1 MVELCPC
8 KGVSRCYS
16 KRTLWFYSWLFIA
29 AAVAVLF
36 VPAKFPDKGQQEQQ
50 GKQEQSQ
57 PIEITSAD
65 DGYATANKFTRL
77 YVRGL
82 AKLLPDI
89 VARVR
94 NTEDSSYDIAKAWA
108 AASEAAR
115 IEATKG
121 VNERVKALVADQSM
135 TRQQKADWIAGAQ
148 KAWEEQ
154 GK

>member
-1 MVELCPC
+1 MNQ
-8 KGVSRCYS
+8 R
-16 KRTLWFYSWLFIA
+16 FSWLLIA

-36 VPAKFPDKGQQEQQ
+36 VPGPNKGQQEKQQ
-50 GKQEQSQ
+50 QDKQSQ
-57 PIEITSAD
+57 PIEITVAD

-82 AKLLPDI
+82 AKLIPEI
-89 VARVR
+89 VTRIR
-94 NTEDSSYDIAKAWA
+94 DTEDSSFDIAKAWA

-121 VNERVKALVADQSM
+121 VNERVKALVADESM
-135 TRQQKADWIAGAQ
+135 TRAQKADWIAGAQ

-154 GK
+154 GQ